1 VALVAALTVLWQQVA
16 HLLLVP
22 SSLPALAA
30 AAILV
35 IALVAV
41 ATTVAASLRVP
52 VPAIHAAATSRE
64 RSAHVVMTWQKDPD
78 ADGHV
83 RPRAPSAAHS
93 VA

>member
-1 VALVAALTVLWQQVA
+1 MTVLWQQVA

-22 SSLPALAA
+22 PSLPALAA
-30 AAILV
+30 AAILA

-41 ATTVAASLRVP
+41 ATTIAASLRIP
-52 VPAIHAAATSRE
+52 VPGIHAAATSRE
-64 RSAHVVMTWQKDPD
+64 RSARVVMTWQKDPD

-83 RPRAPSAAHS
+83 RPRAPSAAPS

>member
-1 VALVAALTVLWQQVA
+1 VLAVVMVVWQQVA

-22 SSLPALAA
+22 PSLPAMLTAAVLA
-30 AAILV
+30 

-41 ATTVAASLRVP
+41 ATTIASSLPVP

-64 RSAHVVMTWQKDPD
+64 RSARVVMTWQRDPD

-83 RPRAPSAAHS
+83 RPRAPSAAPS

>member
-1 VALVAALTVLWQQVA
+1 VLAVVTVLWQQVA

-22 SSLPALAA
+22 PSPAALLA
-30 AAILV
+30 AAILA

-41 ATTVAASLRVP
+41 ATAIAASLRIP

-64 RSAHVVMTWQKDPD
+64 RSARVVMTWQKNPD
-78 ADGHV
+78 AKGHV
-83 RPRAPSAAHS
+83 RPRAPSAAPS

>member
-1 VALVAALTVLWQQVA
+1 MTVIWQQVA

-22 SSLPALAA
+22 PGLPPSLSGTVLTAAVLA
-30 AAILV
+30 

-41 ATTVAASLRVP
+41 ATTIASSLPVP

-64 RSAHVVMTWQKDPD
+64 RSARVVMTWQKNPD

-83 RPRAPSAAHS
+83 RPRAPSATPS